1 MSQLCGSGS
10 SRRSAVTGLYS
21 SIVPMPAGA
30 SCAATRPARPT
41 RPHRP
46 MTTATRP
53 PPLVAVAFI
62 ASSPYRPG
70 AGPGHLQALLPMR
83 QLPHAL
89 YLLDRD
95 GTEPVA
101 PAVPHVR
108 GDGGYLLVRELRADR
123 GHVPE
128 AVDDDVG
135 DVGAVGEAL
144 VPHEPRAHAALPLLA
159 VAGGADR
166 GEHLLALGVALT
178 PLGGRRLVRLGR
190 AFPFRLRRLLGRQ
203 LGRRQLRERFAVD
216 RDEVPPI
223 VDALSVVLAG
233 SRVAREVVEGAAGV
247 RDLSRA
253 VTPLDGAQQGRV

>member
-166 GEHLLALGVALT
+166 GEHLLALGVELLVDGAGLSFLGVALT
-178 PLGGRRLVRLGR
+178 LLGGRRLVRLGR
-190 AFPFRLRRLLGRQ
+190 AFTFRLRRLLGRQ

-233 SRVAREVVEGAAGV
+233 SRVA
-247 RDLSRA
+247 
-253 VTPLDGAQQGRV
+253 